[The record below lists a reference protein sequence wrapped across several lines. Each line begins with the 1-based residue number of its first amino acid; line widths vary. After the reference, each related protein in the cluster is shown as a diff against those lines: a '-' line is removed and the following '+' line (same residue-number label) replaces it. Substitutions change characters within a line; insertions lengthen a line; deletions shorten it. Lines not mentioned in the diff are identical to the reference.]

1 MMPTVSAASARSQ
14 AHAPT
19 LPPVRVVVV
28 DDHPLLRD
36 SIRSLLHGAG
46 DMEWVGEARD
56 GGEAVELVARTL
68 PDVVLMDLSMPGID
82 GLSATRTIVGSC
94 PATQV
99 LVLTSSTDPARVRH
113 SLGAGAAG
121 VLTKDGDPSTILTG
135 IRRLVGDRVPE
146 PSS

>member
-1 MMPTVSAASARSQ
+1 MTPTVSVGSARSR
-14 AHAPT
+14 ARAAT
-19 LPPVRVVVV
+19 LSPVRVGVV

-36 SIRSLLHGAG
+36 SIRSLLLSAG

-56 GGEAVELVARTL
+56 GGEAVELVARTR

-82 GLSATRTIVGSC
+82 GLSATRSIVGSF

-113 SLGAGAAG
+113 SLGAGAAA
-121 VLTKDGDPSTILTG
+121 VLTKDGDPSTILAG
-135 IRRLVGDRVPE
+135 IRRLVDLRPPE
-146 PSS
+146 PTA